1 MVGGDTYS
9 AEEQPSISCQTS
21 EMLFVAVQSYSWLQP
36 SRTNTQLP
44 ASVQRAM
51 TAKAP
56 ATSADGENVRRFVN
70 QASFRVSPGSS
81 AEQQQADS
89 SAGTPAQ
96 QQQGRRLAQVMSERT

>member
-1 MVGGDTYS
+1 MTHGVHAQQWHSRLSYIKH
-9 AEEQPSISCQTS
+9 PSHCC
-21 EMLFVAVQSYSWLQP
+21 AAQSYSWLQP
-36 SRTNTQLP
+36 SRASTQLP

-81 AEQQQADS
+81 DGQQQADS
-89 SAGTPAQ
+89 TAGTPAQ
-96 QQQGRRLAQVMSERT
+96 QQQGRRLAQVMPKRT

>member
-1 MVGGDTYS
+1 MIRGVQAWRRHSPLSYTNHLTHCC
-9 AEEQPSISCQTS
+9 A
-21 EMLFVAVQSYSWLQP
+21 AQSYSWLQP
-36 SRTNTQLP
+36 SRASTQLP

-81 AEQQQADS
+81 DGQQQADS
-89 SAGTPAQ
+89 AAGTSAQ
-96 QQQGRRLAQVMSERT
+96 QQQGRRLAQVMPKRT